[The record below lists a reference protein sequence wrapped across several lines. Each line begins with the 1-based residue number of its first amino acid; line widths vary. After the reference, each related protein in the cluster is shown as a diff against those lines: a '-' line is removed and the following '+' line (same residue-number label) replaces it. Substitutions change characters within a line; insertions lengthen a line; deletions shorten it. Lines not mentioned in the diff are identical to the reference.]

1 MADLEK
7 AAAQAEKENK
17 DLFIVYRGGA
27 WNPEAYGVPERQLFH
42 ICMAGRHLKKGNCL
56 PDWKC

>member
-27 WNPEAYGVPERQLFH
+27 WNPEAYGVPERQIFQ
-42 ICMAGRHLKKGNCL
+42 ICIAGRHLKKG
-56 PDWKC
+56 PV

>member
-17 DLFIVYRGGA
+17 DLFIVYRGAPGIRRHTACRNGRSSKSAWQGA
-27 WNPEAYGVPERQLFH
+27 
-42 ICMAGRHLKKGNCL
+42 I
-56 PDWKC
+56 

>member
-17 DLFIVYRGGA
+17 DLFIVYRGRLES
-27 WNPEAYGVPERQLFH
+27 EAYGVPERQIFQ
-42 ICMAGRHLKKGNCL
+42 ICMAGRHLKKRNCL

>member
-1 MADLEK
+1 MTDLEK

-27 WNPEAYGVPERQLFH
+27 PEIRRHTACRN
-42 ICMAGRHLKKGNCL
+42 GRSSKSAWQGAI
-56 PDWKC
+56 